1 MNILF
6 LWSAAMTHLLVYAKR
21 LLHKFGSSIEKGNA
35 LVDYPLIIL
44 LFLIVIVVI
53 GALILF
59 GD

>member
-1 MNILF
+1 
-6 LWSAAMTHLLVYAKR
+6 MTHLLVYAKR